1 VSPKTQASAGA
12 EELTE
17 LAREAAWCEL
27 CPQLVE
33 SRTQVVFG
41 SGPADAA
48 LMLVGEAPGASEDRE
63 GLPFVGA
70 SGRLLDTLL
79 DGIGL
84 SREEVFIANVLKCR
98 PPENRDPKPEEVANC
113 SPWLERQLGIVN
125 PAVVVTLGNFATRL
139 LRGDPAP
146 IGKVRGR
153 PEIVSV
159 GSRRVRLF
167 PVFHPAAALY
177 RRPNLEVLETDFAE
191 IPGLLALGPPE
202 QLPPV
207 TGGVADGGAGKDG
220 SGNTGGEAANAGG
233 GESGTAPGEP
243 SAGSGGSGDDSQL
256 GLF

>member
-1 VSPKTQASAGA
+1 MAGSIEPVSPENKASGGA
-12 EELTE
+12 RRLSE
-17 LAREAAWCEL
+17 LARDASGCEL

-41 SGPADAA
+41 SGPADAQ

-70 SGRLLDTLL
+70 SGRLLDSLL
-79 DGIGL
+79 EGIGL
-84 SREEVFIANVLKCR
+84 AREQVFIANVLKCR
-98 PPENRDPKPEEVANC
+98 PPENRDPRPEEVSNC
-113 SPWLERQLGIVN
+113 SPWLDRQLEVID

-153 PEIVSV
+153 PEVVSL
-159 GSRRVRLF
+159 GGRAVRLF

-177 RRPNLEVLETDFAE
+177 RRPNLEVLEADFAA
-191 IPGLLALGPPE
+191 IPGLMALGPPD
-202 QLPPV
+202 QPPPSAEASEAQAQPAV
-207 TGGVADGGAGKDG
+207 GTPAGE
-220 SGNTGGEAANAGG
+220 T
-233 GESGTAPGEP
+233 PGE
-243 SAGSGGSGDDSQL
+243 SQL

>member
-1 VSPKTQASAGA
+1 MPVSPETQASEAA
-12 EELTE
+12 RQLSE
-17 LAREAAWCEL
+17 LAGEASGCER

-41 SGPADAA
+41 SGPADAK

-70 SGRLLDTLL
+70 SGRLLDSLL
-79 DGIGL
+79 EGIGL
-84 SREEVFIANVLKCR
+84 AREQVFIANVLKCR
-98 PPENRDPKPEEVANC
+98 PPENRDPRPDEVSNC
-113 SPWLERQLGIVN
+113 SPWLERQLELVD

-153 PEIVSV
+153 PEIVVV
-159 GSRRVRLF
+159 GGRAVRLF

-177 RRPNLEVLETDFAE
+177 RRPNLEVLEADFAA
-191 IPGLLALGPPE
+191 IPELLALGSPE
-202 QLPPV
+202 QPEPP
-207 TGGVADGGAGKDG
+207 ARAAAGPERPAAAAAPQ
-220 SGNTGGEAANAGG
+220 GE
-233 GESGTAPGEP
+233 APGE
-243 SAGSGGSGDDSQL
+243 SQL